1 MARKSKH
8 TAKINDTI
16 YSSDYPGNYRATFF
30 EKASP
35 YIRPEWKSCVYV
47 DIINS
52 TCGLVT
58 QVRMYF
64 KDDASVFEA
73 HEDACGDST

>member
-1 MARKSKH
+1 MQKSKH
-8 TAKINDTI
+8 TAKINETI
-16 YSSDYPGNYRATFF
+16 DSSDYPNNYRETFF

-35 YIRPEWKSCVYV
+35 YARPEWKDCVYV

-52 TCGLVT
+52 TCNLSAKI
-58 QVRMYF
+58 RMYF
-64 KDDASVFEA
+64 KDEASVFQA

>member
-1 MARKSKH
+1 MRKSKH
-8 TAKINDTI
+8 TAQINETI
-16 YSSDYPGNYRATFF
+16 SYSDYPDSYRATFF

-35 YIRPEWKSCVYV
+35 YVRPEWKDCVYV

-52 TCGLVT
+52 CGLAT
-58 QVRMYF
+58 KIRMYF
-64 KDDASVFEA
+64 KDEASVFEA